1 MTEPYPKARPSG
13 RRHGAPKNWRQ
24 TFLAALADTSNVT
37 AAADRANISPS
48 WVYKTRRED
57 AEFAR
62 QWLNALCEGYDNLEM
77 DLLHRLRSGEG
88 KEADGRKFDN
98 ATAFRLL
105 VAHKQNVARQHALR
119 DNESEEEI
127 LAAINAKLD
136 AMRERERQVAAM
148 LAEDA
153 APQAGLAEGAD
164 GGS

>member
-1 MTEPYPKARPSG
+1 MTEPYPRALPSG

-37 AAADRANISPS
+37 AAAERADISPS

-62 QWLNALCEGYDNLEM
+62 LWLRALCEGYDNLEM
-77 DLLHRLRSGEG
+77 DLLHRLRCGEG
-88 KEADGRKFDN
+88 KETDGRKFDN

-153 APQAGLAEGAD
+153 AAL
-164 GGS
+164 